1 MINSLIEVTAVYFFA
16 IYFSLS
22 FKIFTKQN
30 FISIFIEMFSN
41 RSSLSESR
49 RPISMIC
56 PSSGADVSADG
67 EGYDFDD
74 VTETKRR
81 KSKIELDR

>member
-1 MINSLIEVTAVYFFA
+1 
-16 IYFSLS
+16 
-22 FKIFTKQN
+22 
-30 FISIFIEMFSN
+30 MFSN

-49 RPISMIC
+49 RPMMIC

-67 EGYDFDD
+67 EGYDHDDD

-81 KSKIELDR
+81 KSKIELDRYVSQHKVIFRIHQKVFL